1 MKIQK
6 IGGKD
11 YVIHYS
17 INSLIE
23 MEKAT
28 GKSFTQLFN
37 SEGFSLS
44 TIRDLVFYGLKAKAK
59 ITEEGAGEILDALIE
74 EGMPIEQV
82 ATLFVNE
89 LMAALG
95 IKQEEVVEASPNE

>member
-28 GKSFTQLFN
+28 GKSFTQMFD

-44 TIRDLVFYGLKAKAK
+44 TIRDLVYFGLKAKAH
-59 ITEEGAGEILDALIE
+59 INPEEAGDLISVLIE
-74 EGMPIEQV
+74 EGMPIEEV
-82 ATLFVNE
+82 ATMFANE

-95 IKQEEVVEASPNE
+95 FKQETVEPSPNE